1 MSKPMPMTSSSSDL
15 RIRKLPAKAHT
26 IVFPMVLSL
35 LMSGIVST
43 IATLRA
49 VGFQPDVLFKIIQ
62 AWGLSYVVAF
72 PAALAVMP
80 LVRRIVAVIVE
91 TPKP

>member
-1 MSKPMPMTSSSSDL
+1 MSKPMSMTSSSSGL
-15 RIRKLPAKAHT
+15 RFRRLPAKAHS

-49 VGFQPDVLFKIIQ
+49 VGFQPDVLLKVIQ